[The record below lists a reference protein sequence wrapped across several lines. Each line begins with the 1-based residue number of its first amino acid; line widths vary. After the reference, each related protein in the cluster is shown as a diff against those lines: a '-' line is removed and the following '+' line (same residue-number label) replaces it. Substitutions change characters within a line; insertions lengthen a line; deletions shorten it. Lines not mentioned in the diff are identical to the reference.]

1 MVRISLVVGLV
12 IFCVVSCNFK
22 KGPENIIPEMV
33 GKRVALEDLTSFWMG
48 RDSLYL
54 KTDSSLVKLIV
65 FYDSTACQSCRVKTM
80 FEWESFIEMEKKTNG
95 KFVFMPV
102 FSPSK
107 NEYEQFLRLLAISR
121 FKHHVWVDS
130 SGSFLRNNKFLPED
144 KFYYA
149 FLVDESNSILIVG
162 DPIVNPNLVQL
173 YDKVI
178 NRKLHEE

>member
-65 FYDSTACQSCRVKTM
+65 FYDSTACQS
-80 FEWESFIEMEKKTNG
+80 
-95 KFVFMPV
+95 
-102 FSPSK
+102 
-107 NEYEQFLRLLAISR
+107 
-121 FKHHVWVDS
+121 
-130 SGSFLRNNKFLPED
+130 
-144 KFYYA
+144 
-149 FLVDESNSILIVG
+149 
-162 DPIVNPNLVQL
+162 
-173 YDKVI
+173 
-178 NRKLHEE
+178 